1 MHLNLNKLFGT
12 VVLVIFFTGQ
22 TLVTSACQKQE
33 KSNDI
38 IHQTDNP
45 ITTDPNTVVTAQ
57 QWNKDVV
64 GWNLGNQL
72 ECTPPGFESESFDL
86 RNPDNADQAET
97 GWGNPV
103 VTRRVIKAIKAAG
116 FNAVRVPVR
125 WQCHITNAKA
135 MSISPTWLAR
145 VKEIVDWCLAEDLKV
160 IINVHHDKWLEGRA
174 TNLYKEENCQKLA
187 LLWANIAMAFRQ
199 YDYRVAFA
207 GTNEVHIRDNWERP
221 TDENLAVQNAYN
233 QTFVDVVR
241 ATGGNNEKRHLLVQT
256 YACNPYYGID
266 GAFIVPNDLDENGN
280 SYMSI
285 EFHFYNPW
293 TYAGGTTYY
302 YWGAPY
308 KQWGACPEDE
318 HQMTDLFDKAV
329 LQWSAKGLGVCI
341 GEWGISNHYK
351 TDEVERI
358 HQNMTYYCQYYV
370 KQTRLRGFSTF
381 YWDNNYQGNGE
392 EKFGVFD
399 RNKGMKVV
407 APWIIEGI
415 TRGRK

>member
-1 MHLNLNKLFGT
+1 MLFR
-12 VVLVIFFTGQ
+12 
-22 TLVTSACQKQE
+22 S
-33 KSNDI
+33 
-38 IHQTDNP
+38 
-45 ITTDPNTVVTAQ
+45 
-57 QWNKDVV
+57 VV

-86 RNPDNADQAET
+86 SNPDNADQAET
-97 GWGNPV
+97 GWGNPM

-318 HQMTDLFDKAV
+318 HSMTDLFDKAV
-329 LQWSAKGLGVCI
+329 LQWSAKGHG
-341 GEWGISNHYK
+341 K
-351 TDEVERI
+351 TII
-358 HQNMTYYCQYYV
+358 HTAGYLTY
-370 KQTRLRGFSTF
+370 
-381 YWDNNYQGNGE
+381 
-392 EKFGVFD
+392 
-399 RNKGMKVV
+399 
-407 APWIIEGI
+407 
-415 TRGRK
+415 

>member
-22 TLVTSACQKQE
+22 ALVTSACQKQE

-97 GWGNPV
+97 GWGNPM

-145 VKEIVDWCLAEDLKV
+145 VKEI
-160 IINVHHDKWLEGRA
+160 GRA
-174 TNLYKEENCQKLA
+174 SCRE
-187 LLWANIAMAFRQ
+187 
-199 YDYRVAFA
+199 RV
-207 GTNEVHIRDNWERP
+207 
-221 TDENLAVQNAYN
+221 
-233 QTFVDVVR
+233 
-241 ATGGNNEKRHLLVQT
+241 
-256 YACNPYYGID
+256 
-266 GAFIVPNDLDENGN
+266 
-280 SYMSI
+280 
-285 EFHFYNPW
+285 
-293 TYAGGTTYY
+293 
-302 YWGAPY
+302 
-308 KQWGACPEDE
+308 
-318 HQMTDLFDKAV
+318 
-329 LQWSAKGLGVCI
+329 
-341 GEWGISNHYK
+341 
-351 TDEVERI
+351 
-358 HQNMTYYCQYYV
+358 
-370 KQTRLRGFSTF
+370 
-381 YWDNNYQGNGE
+381 
-392 EKFGVFD
+392 
-399 RNKGMKVV
+399 
-407 APWIIEGI
+407 
-415 TRGRK
+415 